1 MRETSRSDSMKDGGS
16 ETGGP
21 EHFDVL
27 IVGAGLS
34 GIGAAHHLQTKFP
47 GRSYAIL
54 EARTAIGG
62 TWDLFRYPGVRSDS
76 DMHTLGYRF
85 RPWTRAA
92 AIADGPSILD
102 YIRDTAAEAGIDR
115 RIRFGHKVIG
125 ASWSSAE
132 ARWTVTVEH
141 DGASSTLTSSFLY
154 ICSGYYHYDHGY
166 TPDFPGLEDFQGQL
180 VHPQQWPTDLD
191 YEGKRVVVIGSG
203 ATAVTLV
210 PAMAEK
216 AAQVTMLQR
225 SPTYIMSVP
234 TEDAVAIR
242 LRERLG
248 PRRAYT
254 ITRWKNVL
262 ISTLIYQL
270 SQRRPHMIRN
280 LIRKQNAAQLPT
292 GYEVDLHF
300 KPTYNPWDQR
310 LCLVPDG
317 DLFRVIRAGRAAVVT
332 DRIDRFTAEGV
343 RLSSGA
349 DLPADIVVT
358 ATGLQLLA
366 FGGIELTVDGRAI
379 ALSDTMA
386 YKGMMLSGVPNFAFT
401 IGYTN
406 ASWTLKADLV
416 GEFVCRLLRH
426 MDANG
431 YDQCVPWPDPEIE
444 TAPLLDFQSGYVQRS
459 IDRFPRAGS
468 RRPWRLGM
476 NYAHDVLALRHGRIE
491 DGTIRFASRSAL
503 GEPVPVRVRS

>member
-1 MRETSRSDSMKDGGS
+1 MTPPLGDSMAVDGS
-16 ETGGP
+16 ATDEP

-34 GIGAAHHLQTKFP
+34 GIGAAHHLQTAFP
-47 GRSYAIL
+47 KRSYAIL

-62 TWDLFRYPGVRSDS
+62 TWDLFHYPGVRSDS

-85 RPWTRAA
+85 RPWTQAA
-92 AIADGPSILD
+92 AIADGASILD

-125 ASWSSAE
+125 ASWSTGA
-132 ARWTVTVEH
+132 AQWTVTAEH
-141 DGASSTLTSSFLY
+141 DGTTSTFTCGFLY
-154 ICSGYYHYDHGY
+154 VCSGYYRYDHGY
-166 TPDFPGLEDFQGQL
+166 TPEFAGIDDFRGQL
-180 VHPQQWPTDLD
+180 VHPQQWPADLD
-191 YEGKRVVVIGSG
+191 YAGKRVVVIGSG

-210 PAMAEK
+210 PAMAET

-262 ISTLIYQL
+262 IGTVIYQL
-270 SQRRPHMIRN
+270 SQRRPRMMRN
-280 LIRKQNAAQLPT
+280 FIRKQTAAQLPT
-292 GYEVDLHF
+292 GYEVDVHF

-317 DLFRVIRAGRAAVVT
+317 DLFQAIRTGRATVVT
-332 DRIDRFTAEGV
+332 DRIEKFTPDGL
-343 RLSSGA
+343 RLASGT

-366 FGGIELTVDGRAI
+366 FGGIEFTVDGRTI

-426 MDANG
+426 MDDSG
-431 YDQCVPWPDPEIE
+431 YDRCTPWPDPSIAQE
-444 TAPLLDFQSGYVQRS
+444 PLLNFQSGYVQRS
-459 IDRFPRAGS
+459 IDHFPRAGS

-491 DGTIRFASRSAL
+491 DGTIRFARRAAV
-503 GEPVPVRVRS
+503 PDRIPVRVRP